1 MQKTMKKSKSKTLKM
16 DESSKK
22 HTDNANESQKS
33 ILLEFIKTNP
43 EIVNSKLSNADSR
56 IN

>member
-22 HTDNANESQKS
+22 HTDNASESQKS

-43 EIVNSKLSNADSR
+43 EIVNSRLSNADSR